1 MKIPI
6 PRSLHEVFGEEQTIT
21 DMLLTLAFGF
31 GLAGVLFI
39 LFPEMWAG
47 LPLWRSILVFLLVA
61 DIFSGAVANFTRG
74 TNRYYAA
81 RAKLRLVFIA
91 SHIHLPVVAWLL
103 GLDLI
108 WPLILWGYTIA
119 GAFIVNTCTRGSN
132 RQPDRQ
138 SDRQPFIGG
147 IVLAAGIALAVLSG
161 ETPTYFLLITLLF
174 MLKVIYSF
182 SVDHYRVVT

>member
-6 PRSLHEVFGEEQTIT
+6 PRSLHEVFGEEQTIAEIV
-21 DMLLTLAFGF
+21 LTLVFGF

-81 RAKLRLVFIA
+81 RDKLRLVFIA
-91 SHIHLPVVAWLL
+91 IHIHLPVVAWLL
-103 GLDLI
+103 GLDLT
-108 WPLILWGYTIA
+108 WPLVLWGYTIA
-119 GAFIVNTCTRGSN
+119 GAFIVNACARDSN
-132 RQPDRQ
+132 RL

-147 IVLAAGIALAVLSG
+147 IILAAGIALAVLG
-161 ETPTYFLLITLLF
+161 AETPTYFLLIALLF

-182 SVDHYRVVT
+182 AVDHYRVVA